1 MQFLTVLKYVAIL
14 VAMMIPGFVL
24 VKSRLIKENSTNILT
39 VLLLYVT
46 QPFVTANSFLSN
58 SYSPRILKNI
68 LLVVI
73 FVTVFMLLTAV
84 IANYIFFKDRLKFPE
99 KKRVFTFA
107 STFGNIGY
115 MCLPFLMVM
124 MPDNQE
130 IILYAAVSIVVFN
143 ILAWTVG
150 SFILTGEKKYISF
163 KKAVF
168 NSPTVAFLLIFPL
181 FLFNINYETSNF
193 LDSLKSMI
201 SMTANMTTPLAM
213 ILIGI
218 KLAGIKPKEFFGDYR
233 VYLTCFIKLLM
244 CPLLAFG
251 MVSLMSLFVDVSGVR
266 LNLIALASMPTATNT
281 VMFSELYSGDVKSA
295 TKIVLTSTIVSII
308 TIPFV
313 LWLFV

>member
-1 MQFLTVLKYVAIL
+1 MQFLIVLKYVAIL
-14 VAMMIPGFVL
+14 VAMMIPGFLL
-24 VKSRLIKENSTNILT
+24 VKTRMIKENSTNIIT

-68 LLVVI
+68 LLVSLFVI
-73 FVTVFMLLTAV
+73 IFMLLIAI
-84 IANYIFFKDRLKFPE
+84 IANFVFYKDKLYHPE

-115 MCLPFLMVM
+115 MCLPFLMIM

-130 IILYAAVSIVVFN
+130 VILYAAVSIVVFN
-143 ILAWTVG
+143 VLVWTVG
-150 SFILTGEKKYISF
+150 SFILTGEKKFISF

-168 NSPTVAFLLIFPL
+168 NSPTIAFILIFPL
-181 FLFNINYETSNF
+181 FLFNINYETSPF
-193 LDSLKSMI
+193 LNSLKSMI

-218 KLAGIKPKEFFGDYR
+218 KLAGIKPKEFFGDFR
-233 VYLTCFIKLLM
+233 VYVTCFIKLLL

-251 MVSLMSLFVDVSGVR
+251 LISLMSLFIDVSGVR
-266 LNLIALASMPTATNT
+266 LNLIAMSAMPTATNT
-281 VMFSELYSGDVKSA
+281 VMFSELYYGDVKSA
-295 TKIVLTSTIVSII
+295 TKIVLMSTIVSII